1 MSCRVDLIHVMQNK
15 RLVLA
20 IMLSSLL
27 QAAPLTLSIFRFSCS
42 LATIDSPRADPRR
55 LPPMFDVCSC
65 VEDGIVV
72 RPLAQKDADGEKEV
86 ASCGTVK
93 HPQHANVV
101 TSRCA
106 DGILSGVTAQHLRS
120 IKLLTEKDCSCG
132 GSPESG
138 T

>member
-1 MSCRVDLIHVMQNK
+1 MQNK

-42 LATIDSPRADPRR
+42 LVTIDSPRADPRR

-72 RPLAQKDADGEKEV
+72 GPLAQNDADGEKDV
-86 ASCGTVK
+86 AS
-93 HPQHANVV
+93 PQHATVV

-106 DGILSGVTAQHLRS
+106 DGILSGVTAQHPSLYQIAS
-120 IKLLTEKDCSCG
+120 
-132 GSPESG
+132 
-138 T
+138 

>member
-1 MSCRVDLIHVMQNK
+1 MSSQNK

-20 IMLSSLL
+20 IMHAILAAML

-72 RPLAQKDADGEKEV
+72 GPLAQNDADGEKDV
-86 ASCGTVK
+86 AR
-93 HPQHANVV
+93 Q
-101 TSRCA
+101 
-106 DGILSGVTAQHLRS
+106 
-120 IKLLTEKDCSCG
+120 
-132 GSPESG
+132 
-138 T
+138 